1 VGSEQ
6 RRGPYLAIAGWT
18 VALEVEDEALR
29 ASLSRA
35 FKRFQTDLPPMA
47 RVEVTPP
54 AMPRAAPAVRALP
67 EARRGPEGELC
78 LEGEDYAARIS
89 EDGRR
94 AWVTGAGSFP
104 VETTLKLLLALE
116 LARRGGLLVHGV
128 GVEHLGHAALWV
140 GPSGAGKSTLASLWR
155 AEEGTVLADEL
166 VAVWPGEGGWWAAGT
181 PWNVGLPREAVLR
194 VVGVLG
200 WEARSRWEPA
210 SAGEVARV
218 LLLNALLT
226 EASAAGRSFL
236 LGAASR
242 LLASVRTAR
251 LVFAPDASVV
261 EVLRK
266 GLSATG

>member
-1 VGSEQ
+1 
-6 RRGPYLAIAGWT
+6 
-18 VALEVEDEALR
+18 VALDVEDEALR
-29 ASLSRA
+29 ALLTRV
-35 FKRFQTDLPPMA
+35 FTRFQAEVPPVA
-47 RVEVTPP
+47 RVEVVAP
-54 AMPRAAPAVRALP
+54 AVPRAAPTVRTLP
-67 EARRGPEGELC
+67 EARRGPEGQLH
-78 LEGEDYAARIS
+78 LEGEDYAVRIS
-89 EDGRR
+89 ADGLR
-94 AWVTGAGSFP
+94 AWVTGVGSFP

-128 GVEHLGHAALWV
+128 GVEHLGQAALWV

-155 AEEGTVLADEL
+155 ASEGAVLADEL
-166 VAVWPGEGGWWAAGT
+166 VAVWPEDGSWRAAGT
-181 PWNVGLPREAVLR
+181 PWNTGLPREAALR

-218 LLLNALLT
+218 LLLNALLP
-226 EASAAGRSFL
+226 EASTEGRSFL

-261 EVLRK
+261 EVLQQ
-266 GLSATG
+266 GLGATG